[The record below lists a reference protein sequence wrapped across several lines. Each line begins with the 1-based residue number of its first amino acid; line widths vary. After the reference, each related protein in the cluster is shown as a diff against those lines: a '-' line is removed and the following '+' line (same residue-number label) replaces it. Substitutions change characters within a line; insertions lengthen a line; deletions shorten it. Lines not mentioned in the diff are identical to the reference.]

1 MEKKRLLKFP
11 LYVMLGTALATN
23 FAACSDD
30 DNTNLDPS
38 GLTEKEAALKLVIED
53 YVNNSVVPTYRGLAD
68 ASIKLADAC
77 RAMCDAGVDGL
88 TTEMVQDAG
97 EKWIEAR
104 RYWELSEAWL
114 YGAAADY
121 NIDPHIDTWPLDQV
135 SMEAMLRNEA
145 QMAQMRD
152 EETAAAYVSSNLGQ
166 GLLGFHAIEYM
177 LFEPA
182 ADGSN
187 QTGPRSLDK
196 YTQNELYYVA
206 AVADDLRNQ
215 SVRLELSWADE
226 GTYSES
232 SEKWGYLAAAEL
244 EPTFYYGPSMKN
256 AGQGGSKYVSYAEA
270 VQELLVGAQDIA
282 DEVGGQKIGNPIG
295 NGEENDP
302 DYIESPYALNSIV
315 DFIDNIKSV
324 RTAYMGYQTEDGV
337 TETYIQPVDH
347 SLSDYIQSVD
357 PELNQRVIA
366 TIKDAIEKIGQMQEP
381 FASTARDPNFSEIN
395 RAAQQACQ
403 AVNDILDEVM
413 NAVQNR

>member
-1 MEKKRLLKFP
+1 MEKKSLLKFP
-11 LYVMLGTALATN
+11 LYMMLGTALATN
-23 FAACSDD
+23 LAACSDD
-30 DNTNLDPS
+30 DNTDPGS
-38 GLTEKEAALKLVIED
+38 GGLTEKETALKLVIED
-53 YVNNSVVPTYRGLAD
+53 YVNKSVVPTYRGLAD
-68 ASIKLADAC
+68 AAIELSDAC

-88 TTEMVQDAG
+88 TTEMVQEAG

-226 GTYSES
+226 GTYGES
-232 SEKWGYLAAAEL
+232 SEKWGYLAEAEL
-244 EPTFYYGPSMKN
+244 EPTFYYGNSMKN
-256 AGQGGSKYVSYAEA
+256 AGQGGSKYVSYADA
-270 VQELLVGAQDIA
+270 IQELLVGAQDIA

-295 NGEENDP
+295 NGEVNDP

-315 DFIDNIKSV
+315 DFVDNLKSV
-324 RTAYMGYQTEDGV
+324 RTAYMGYQPEDGV

-347 SLSDYIQSVD
+347 SLSDYIQTVD

-366 TIKDAIEKIGQMQEP
+366 AIEDAIEKIGQMQEP
-381 FASTARDPNFSEIN
+381 FASTSRDPNFSEIN

-413 NAVQNR
+413 NVVQNS

>member
-1 MEKKRLLKFP
+1 MEKKSLLKFP
-11 LYVMLGTALATN
+11 LYMMLGTALATN
-23 FAACSDD
+23 LAACSDD
-30 DNTNLDPS
+30 DNTDPGLG
-38 GLTEKEAALKLVIED
+38 GLTEKETALKLVIED
-53 YVNNSVVPTYRGLAD
+53 YVNKSVVPTYRGLAD
-68 ASIKLADAC
+68 AAIELSDAC

-88 TTEMVQDAG
+88 TTEMVQEAG

-226 GTYSES
+226 GTYGES
-232 SEKWGYLAAAEL
+232 SEKWGYLAEAEL
-244 EPTFYYGPSMKN
+244 EPTFYYGNSMKN
-256 AGQGGSKYVSYAEA
+256 AGQGGSKYVSYADA
-270 VQELLVGAQDIA
+270 IQELLVGAQDIA

-295 NGEENDP
+295 NGEVNDP

-315 DFIDNIKSV
+315 DFIDNLKSV
-324 RTAYMGYQTEDGV
+324 RTAYMGYQPEDGV

-347 SLSDYIQSVD
+347 SLSDYIQTVD

-366 TIKDAIEKIGQMQEP
+366 AIEDAIEKIGQMQEP
-381 FASTARDPNFSEIN
+381 FASTSRDPNFSEIN

-413 NAVQNR
+413 NVVQNS